1 MIFQPEVIL
10 SVGASSIYLRGFS
23 FVGTYFP
30 FRAMLFFSFVMTQFV
45 YTAFSDVPNVPAV
58 MQMENGSLVE

>member
-1 MIFQPEVIL
+1 
-10 SVGASSIYLRGFS
+10 
-23 FVGTYFP
+23 
-30 FRAMLFFSFVMTQFV
+30 MLFFSFVMTQFV